1 MHIVKSLLKYGAD
14 IKEKPLICFALQNT
28 EMVSLLIDQGA
39 KLTPFAIT
47 KMSYGACRQGNL
59 EILNFLL
66 ARPVTPDFDAC
77 FKALAFLSTPNQD
90 VLRWLKGKARIR
102 NIVVGKSTLFHI
114 AIKNNNLDI
123 AKMFIASGV
132 DVNQNK
138 CQCRKRRDPAS

>member
-1 MHIVKSLLKYGAD
+1 
-14 IKEKPLICFALQNT
+14 
-28 EMVSLLIDQGA
+28 
-39 KLTPFAIT
+39 
-47 KMSYGACRQGNL
+47 
-59 EILNFLL
+59 
-66 ARPVTPDFDAC
+66 
-77 FKALAFLSTPNQD
+77 